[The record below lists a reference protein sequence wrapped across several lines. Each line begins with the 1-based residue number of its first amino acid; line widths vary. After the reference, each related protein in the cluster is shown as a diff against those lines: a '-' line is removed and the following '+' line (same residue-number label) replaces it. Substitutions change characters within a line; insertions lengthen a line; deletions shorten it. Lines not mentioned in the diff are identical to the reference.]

1 MRFVAFYKRLTEQ
14 IIVRYNILKE
24 KTQEQYTKLYWAG
37 VTISNNGDVFKE
49 IDKEMVE
56 QLCKKVEF
64 LLVFIDELLKMAED
78 IQEKIKIVAEE
89 LKEMD
94 EKDIKQQINLYT
106 QFNNI
111 NIEIDALR
119 ILCES
124 YSREQYA
131 VTKDANNAA
140 EVLKERFPKRR
151 WTIIRNRKN
160 KRSSL

>member
-1 MRFVAFYKRLTEQ
+1 M
-14 IIVRYNILKE
+14 RYNILKE

-94 EKDIKQQINLYT
+94 EKT
-106 QFNNI
+106 
-111 NIEIDALR
+111 
-119 ILCES
+119 
-124 YSREQYA
+124 
-131 VTKDANNAA
+131 
-140 EVLKERFPKRR
+140 
-151 WTIIRNRKN
+151 
-160 KRSSL
+160 